1 MSDKKLY
8 GVDVYSGEGKQILD
22 KIKYDFAIVKVS
34 GNPMNFTWNYTNVY
48 AAEQAKDCMNHCGLL
63 GLYHFTWGK
72 ENPHTEADFFIKQVK
87 KLGYLGKAMLVIDY
101 EAQAT
106 RKGRNWIKRFAERVE
121 DLAGYKPV
129 IYASSSIIKEQRL
142 GSLGYPIWCA
152 NYYKG
157 YKKVYGYDTSGM
169 KIGYS
174 NSIMWQFT
182 SSGRL
187 KGYVGDLDLNVFF
200 GDEADFKKYMGAK
213 KSANKDK
220 KPAEKKHDEK
230 KNDKD
235 KKSISDIAAEVIKG
249 KYGTGEDRKKKLK
262 KAGYDPDKV
271 QKKVNDILLTK
282 VAKDVIAGKY
292 GDGEKRK
299 SALKKAGYDYKEV
312 QKKVNSILKK

>member
-1 MSDKKLY
+1 MNDKKLY

-34 GNPMNFTWNYTNVY
+34 GNPMNFTWNYTNAY

-106 RKGRNWIKRFAERVE
+106 RKGKNWIRRFAERIE
-121 DLAGYKPV
+121 HLTGYKPV
-129 IYASSSIIKEQRL
+129 IYASSSVIREQNL
-142 GSLGYPIWCA
+142 GSLDYPIWCA

-157 YKKVYGYDTSGM
+157 YEKIYGYDTSGM

-174 NSIMWQFT
+174 DSIMWQFT

-187 KGYVGDLDLNVFF
+187 EGYNGDLDLNVFF
-200 GDEADFKKYMGAK
+200 GDESDFKKYMGAK
-213 KSANKDK
+213 KSTDKKDSKDK
-220 KPAEKKHDEK
+220 KPA
-230 KNDKD
+230 DKD
-235 KKSISDIAAEVIKG
+235 KKTIAEVAADVIKG
-249 KYGTGEDRKKKLK
+249 EYGNGEERIKKLK

-271 QKKVNDILLTK
+271 QKKVNDILITK

-299 SALKKAGYDYKEV
+299 SALKKAGYDYKKV
-312 QKKVNSILKK
+312 QEKVNSILKK

>member
-1 MSDKKLY
+1 MSKKLY
-8 GVDVYSGEGKQILD
+8 GVDVYSGEGKNILD

-34 GNPMNFTWNYTNVY
+34 GNPQNFSWNYTNAY
-48 AAEQAKDCMNHCGLL
+48 AKEQAKDCMNHSGLL

-72 ENPHTEADFFIKQVK
+72 KDPNIEADFFIREVK

-101 EAQAT
+101 EAQAVKRG
-106 RKGRNWIKRFAERVE
+106 RKWIKNFAERIE
-121 DLAGYKPV
+121 ELAGYKPV
-129 IYASSSIIKEQRL
+129 IYASSSVIREQNL

-174 NSIMWQFT
+174 DSIMWQFT
-182 SSGRL
+182 SSGKL
-187 KGYVGDLDLNVFF
+187 KGYNGDLDLNVFF
-200 GDEADFKKYMGAK
+200 GDEDDFKKYMGTTKKPAK
-213 KSANKDK
+213 KSASS
-220 KPAEKKHDEK
+220 
-230 KNDKD
+230 

-249 KYGTGEDRKKKLK
+249 KWGNDPERSKKLK

-271 QKKVNDILLTK
+271 QAKVNDMLTNK

-299 SALKKAGYDYKEV
+299 KALKKAGYDPEAV
-312 QKKVNSILKK
+312 QKKVNSMIKK